1 MLSVLQPSSMA
12 THRKE
17 EHAGE
22 TATGLTGTLTLRL
35 SQEDRSL
42 LDRLVEQRAAE
53 LIDDGIEVTA
63 ASYVRGLIRR
73 EARARGLL
81 DAVARLPDPATA
93 GLAPS
98 AVEPVTT
105 ATGQEP
111 AVPREPLSVSGLRAA
126 LKEVVESGVSQAEIA
141 RRAQIHTGQLSQF
154 KQGKTALSAD
164 TRRRLYAALKTR

>member
-1 MLSVLQPSSMA
+1 MA

-22 TATGLTGTLTLRL
+22 TPTGLTGTLTLRL
-35 SQEDRSL
+35 SHEDRSL

-81 DAVARLPDPATA
+81 DAVAPLSNLVPA

-98 AVEPVTT
+98 AVEPEARRREPVPT
-105 ATGQEP
+105 ATPQEP
-111 AVPREPLSVSGLRAA
+111 AVPREPLTVSGLRAA
-126 LKEVVESGVSQAEIA
+126 LQEAINAGVSQADVA
-141 RRAQIHTGQLSQF
+141 RRAKVHAAQLTQF
-154 KQGKTALSAD
+154 KQGKTALSVES
-164 TRRRLYAALKTR
+164 RRRLYLALKAR